1 MAPYQRTNEVRDRLN
16 TGILLSTRKIITP
29 RLDPMK
35 KMNRSSRAPEEGVGL
50 SRREALRRA
59 ASASA
64 LLTLSSL
71 GLGLPASAE
80 AAEGETFGK
89 FPKHPQWKF
98 TFVNHVT
105 TNPFFVPTRYG
116 AEDACALLGCTYQWT
131 GPEKSIATDLVN
143 ALNTAVSAKADG
155 IAVSLVD
162 LTAFNEPV
170 EKALAAGVPVISYNA
185 DAKDNKRL
193 CYVGQDLFFSGKALG
208 QRIVELVGEGEV
220 AGFIATPGQLNI
232 QPRMDGAKAAIKES
246 GKKITLNEIATGPT
260 VNEELSRIQAYF
272 TGHKDLKGMFAVDAG
287 STEGVA
293 KTMAANKL
301 REKGVHA
308 GGFDLLP
315 TTLEA
320 IKNGDLDFTIDQQP
334 YLQGFYTI
342 MVLFVYKISGGLSG
356 LAEINT
362 GLKFVTKGNVDPY
375 LSTQTR
381 FEGSSNEEKVLTRSG
396 PIS

>member
-1 MAPYQRTNEVRDRLN
+1 MKRRSALSHAGTNAV
-16 TGILLSTRKIITP
+16 
-29 RLDPMK
+29 
-35 KMNRSSRAPEEGVGL
+35 AL

-59 ASASA
+59 AGAGALISLTSLAGFRAS
-64 LLTLSSL
+64 TV
-71 GLGLPASAE
+71 E
-80 AAEGETFGK
+80 AAEESLGK

-98 TFVNHVT
+98 VFVNHVT

-131 GPEKSIATDLVN
+131 GSEKSIATDMVN

-162 LTAFNEPV
+162 LTAFNDPV
-170 EKALAAGVPVISYNA
+170 EKALAAGIPVISYNA

-193 CYVGQDLFFSGKALG
+193 CYVGQDLFLSGKALG

-232 QPRMDGAKAAIKES
+232 QPRLDGAKAAIKES

-334 YLQGFYTI
+334 YLQGFYTV
-342 MVLFVYKISGGLSG
+342 MVLFLSKISGGLSG
-356 LAEINT
+356 PADINT
-362 GLKFVTKGNVDPY
+362 GLKFVTKSDVDPY
-375 LSTQTR
+375 LTTQSR
-381 FEGSSNEEKVLTRSG
+381 FQGSSAEEKVLTPSG
-396 PIS
+396 K

>member
-1 MAPYQRTNEVRDRLN
+1 MKRRSA
-16 TGILLSTRKIITP
+16 LSHAGP
-29 RLDPMK
+29 
-35 KMNRSSRAPEEGVGL
+35 NAVAL

-59 ASASA
+59 AGAGALISLTSLAGFRAS
-64 LLTLSSL
+64 TV
-71 GLGLPASAE
+71 E
-80 AAEGETFGK
+80 AAEESLGK

-98 TFVNHVT
+98 VFVNHVT

-131 GPEKSIATDLVN
+131 GSEKSIATDMVN

-170 EKALAAGVPVISYNA
+170 EKALAAGIPVISYNA

-193 CYVGQDLFFSGKALG
+193 CYVGQDLFLSGKGLG

-232 QPRMDGAKAAIKES
+232 QPRLDGAKAAIKES

-260 VNEELSRIQAYF
+260 LNEELSRIQAYY
-272 TGHKDLKGMFAVDAG
+272 TGHQDLKGMFAVDAG

-315 TTLEA
+315 TTLDA

-334 YLQGFYTI
+334 YLQGFYTV
-342 MVLFVYKISGGLSG
+342 MVLFIYKISGGLTG
-356 LAEINT
+356 PADINT
-362 GLKFVTKGNVDPY
+362 GLKFVTKSDVDPY
-375 LSTQTR
+375 LTTQSR
-381 FEGSSNEEKVLTRSG
+381 YEGSSAEEKVLTPSG
-396 PIS
+396 K

>member
-1 MAPYQRTNEVRDRLN
+1 MKRRSA
-16 TGILLSTRKIITP
+16 LSHAGP
-29 RLDPMK
+29 
-35 KMNRSSRAPEEGVGL
+35 NAVAL

-59 ASASA
+59 AGAGALISLTSLAGFRAS
-64 LLTLSSL
+64 TV
-71 GLGLPASAE
+71 E
-80 AAEGETFGK
+80 AAEESLGK

-98 TFVNHVT
+98 VFVNHVT

-131 GPEKSIATDLVN
+131 GSEKSIATDMVN

-170 EKALAAGVPVISYNA
+170 EKALAAGIPVISYNA

-193 CYVGQDLFFSGKALG
+193 CYVGQDLFLSGKGLG

-232 QPRMDGAKAAIKES
+232 QPRLDGAKAAIKES

-260 VNEELSRIQAYF
+260 LNEELSRIQAYYA
-272 TGHKDLKGMFAVDAG
+272 GHQDLKGMFAVDAG

-315 TTLEA
+315 TTLDA

-334 YLQGFYTI
+334 YLQGFYTV
-342 MVLFVYKISGGLSG
+342 MVLFIYKISGGLTG
-356 LAEINT
+356 PADINT
-362 GLKFVTKGNVDPY
+362 GLKFVTKSDVDPY
-375 LSTQTR
+375 LTTQSR
-381 FEGSSNEEKVLTRSG
+381 YEGSSAEEKVLTPSG
-396 PIS
+396 K

>member
-1 MAPYQRTNEVRDRLN
+1 MKRRSALSHAETNAV
-16 TGILLSTRKIITP
+16 
-29 RLDPMK
+29 
-35 KMNRSSRAPEEGVGL
+35 AL

-59 ASASA
+59 AGAGALISLTSLAGFRAS
-64 LLTLSSL
+64 TV
-71 GLGLPASAE
+71 E
-80 AAEGETFGK
+80 AAEESLGK

-98 TFVNHVT
+98 VFVNHVT

-131 GPEKSIATDLVN
+131 GSEKSIATDMVN

-170 EKALAAGVPVISYNA
+170 EKALAAGIPVISYNA

-193 CYVGQDLFFSGKALG
+193 CYVGQDLFLSGKALG
-208 QRIVELVGEGEV
+208 ERIVELVGEGEV

-232 QPRMDGAKAAIKES
+232 QPRMDGARAAIKES

-334 YLQGFYTI
+334 YLQGFYTV
-342 MVLFVYKISGGLSG
+342 MVLFIYKLSGGLTG
-356 LAEINT
+356 PADINT
-362 GLKFVTKGNVDPY
+362 GLKFVTKSDVDPY
-375 LSTQTR
+375 LTTQSR
-381 FEGSSNEEKVLTRSG
+381 FQGSSAEEKVITPSG
-396 PIS
+396 K